1 MKLPMC
7 IVMGHRGIRVTYK
20 CLEFLHTRN
29 GRKCPDKDTDKC
41 LKCEYSRAEMSG
53 FDATR
58 LLNAFGARREE

>member
-7 IVMGHRGIRVTYK
+7 IVLGRHGIRVTYRCYK
-20 CLEFLHTRN
+20 VP
-29 GRKCPDKDTDKC
+29 GRGKNCPDKDTDVC
-41 LKCEYSRAEMSG
+41 LKCKYSRAEMSG